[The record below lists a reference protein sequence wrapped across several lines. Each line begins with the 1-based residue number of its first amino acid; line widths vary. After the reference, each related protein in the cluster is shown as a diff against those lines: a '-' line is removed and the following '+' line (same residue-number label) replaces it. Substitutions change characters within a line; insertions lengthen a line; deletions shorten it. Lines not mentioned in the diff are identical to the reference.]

1 MSKKITTLLF
11 LHWNERSVAHIA
23 TTRVKS
29 PNGKRIDA
37 ADVVYKCTRCGK
49 RADNPKGYFVMS
61 KTSPLFTSNELYST
75 ICFDCATELFD
86 EYKYKYK
93 DEKIA
98 LIVICHL
105 LDLCFSEEL
114 YEKIKDNANFSLG
127 NYLKLLNGTQYKSKN
142 FTTYLINLLKD
153 GQKSIE
159 TLRENEE
166 AKWNS
171 SDLKNK
177 TYVLQSVGYDCFTDE
192 GYTDANRKFLFNTM
206 ADYLTDDV
214 LEDPHKMQRV
224 ISLVKTILQL
234 EIVNRLINNELRQRI
249 PNDSNIKSWT
259 DIKDKLEKT
268 INSAASENGL
278 SAKASGKG
286 GRGSTTLTNIMK
298 EMGEN
303 NFDEIKVN
311 LVDIKLSNS
320 YKEIAADNARALF
333 DELNLTSDEYAR
345 MLAVQSEEMIALQEK
360 VMLLEEEVRLKK
372 IDIKNLNAEN
382 ERLKS
387 IAEVE

>member
-1 MSKKITTLLF
+1 MA
-11 LHWNERSVAHIA
+11 NIA
-23 TTRVKS
+23 ATRVKS
-29 PNGKRIDA
+29 PNSKRSDIA
-37 ADVVYKCTRCGK
+37 ETAYKCTRCGK
-49 RADNPKGYFVMS
+49 RQDDPKGYFVMS
-61 KTSPLFTSNELYST
+61 KTSPLYTSNELYST
-75 ICFDCATELFD
+75 LCFDCATELFD

-93 DEKIA
+93 DEKTA
-98 LIVICHL
+98 LIIICHL
-105 LDLCFSEEL
+105 LDLCFTDEL
-114 YEKIKDNANFSLG
+114 YEKVKDNANFSLG
-127 NYLKLLNGTQYKSKN
+127 NYLKLLNGTQYKAKN
-142 FTTYLINLLKD
+142 FTTYLVNLLKD
-153 GQKSIE
+153 GQKTID

-177 TYVLQSVGYDCFTDE
+177 SYVLQSVGYDCFTDE

-224 ISLVKTILQL
+224 IALVKTTLQL

-259 DIKDKLEKT
+259 DIKDKLERT
-268 INSAASENGL
+268 INSSASENGL
-278 SAKASGKG
+278 SAKTSGKG

-303 NFDEIKVN
+303 DFDEIKVN

-320 YKEIAADNARALF
+320 YKEIAADNAKALF
-333 DELNLTSDEYAR
+333 NELNLTSDEYAR
-345 MLAVQSEEMIALQEK
+345 MLAIQSEEMIALQEK
-360 VMLLEEEVRLKK
+360 IMLLEEEIRLKK
-372 IDIKNLNAEN
+372 IEIKKLNAEN
-382 ERLKS
+382 EHLKNT
-387 IAEVE
+387 VEEK